1 MMRPL
6 LASPQRFP
14 ALSSCVD
21 SLHSNP
27 YHFAAAIQPMTGQTL
42 SHYRILEKLGGGGM
56 GIVYAAED
64 LKLGRRIALKFLPD
78 ELSKNPQAL
87 ERFRREARAASALNH
102 PNICTIHDVE
112 EFEGKTFLVM
122 ELLEGETLKDR
133 IAGRPLSMDA
143 LLDIGVQVADALDAA
158 HKKGIVHRDIKP
170 ANIFLTAGGPAK
182 LMDFGLAKLAPEG
195 NLPATTV
202 GSLEGVTTEE
212 ALTSP
217 GIAMGTVA
225 YMSPEQAR
233 GEELDA
239 RTDLFSFGAV
249 LYEMATGRVAFP
261 GPTSAVIFHA
271 ILERTPPNPS
281 TLNSNLPPRFDEL
294 VSKALEKDRALRYQS
309 AAEISADLKRL
320 KRDTDSTRVTA
331 ALPAVTPRKRMSP
344 MTKVAI
350 LFGSLVL
357 LAGLVLFAQ
366 RGFQEIQLKSMDSVA
381 VLPIV
386 NATGDPNSEYLSEG
400 ITQDL
405 VSTLS
410 QIPNL
415 KVVSLASAYRY
426 KGRNIDP
433 PTVARELGVHTILTG
448 RMLQRGNDL
457 SISAEFVDAEHDRVM
472 WSKQYQWKLSD
483 VPNIQT
489 EITQDITENLKMKLT
504 GAQKTRMT
512 QHSTQ
517 NSEAYQLYLQGRYYW
532 NRRTAGGSTKAIDYF
547 EQAIAKDPNYAL
559 AYAGLA
565 DSYFSLARN
574 SATLSPKEAG
584 VKARQAADKA
594 IELDPSLGE
603 AHASMGNV
611 LMGFE
616 WDFVNADLE
625 FRRAIELNP
634 AYPYARIWRSELL
647 YTTGRAAE
655 ALPELRKAVELEPFT
670 SILRYQLGFGLMFA
684 GHPTDAEHEFR
695 KILEMDPNFPLVHYG
710 LAQVLILQGRFDE
723 AVSEMEKA
731 IRSYPESSYFR
742 GFLGYSL
749 AKAGR
754 TEDARKILGEL
765 IEAAKTKYVSWL
777 GIAYLYAGLGEKDH
791 SFAALELAYQQG
803 DTRMIALRALA
814 GLDSFWRND
823 PRFAELLKKIGLPPL
838 N

>member
-1 MMRPL
+1 
-6 LASPQRFP
+6 
-14 ALSSCVD
+14 
-21 SLHSNP
+21 
-27 YHFAAAIQPMTGQTL
+27 MTGQTL
-42 SHYRILEKLGGGGM
+42 AHYRILEKLGGGGM
-56 GIVYAAED
+56 GVVYAAED
-64 LKLGRRIALKFLPD
+64 LKLGRRVALKFLPD

-133 IAGRPLSMDA
+133 VAGRPLAMDA

-170 ANIFLTAGGPAK
+170 ANIFLTAGGPSK
-182 LMDFGLAKLAPEG
+182 LMDFGLAKLAPDASSPG
-195 NLPATTV
+195 AAL
-202 GSLEGVTTEE
+202 SSMEGVTTEE

-261 GPTSAVIFHA
+261 GLTSAVIFHA
-271 ILERTPPNPS
+271 ILERTPPNPRS
-281 TLNSNLPPRFDEL
+281 VNSNLPARFDEI

-331 ALPAVTPRKRMSP
+331 ALPVVTPRKRMSL

-350 LFGSLVL
+350 VFGSVVL
-357 LAGLVLFAQ
+357 LAGLVQFAQ
-366 RGFQEIQLKSMDSVA
+366 RGFQELQLKSMDSVA

-386 NATGDPNSEYLSEG
+386 NATGDPNSDYLSEG
-400 ITQDL
+400 ITQEL
-405 VSTLS
+405 VTTLS
-410 QIPNL
+410 QIPSL
-415 KVVSLASAYRY
+415 KVVSLASVYRY

-483 VPNIQT
+483 VPNIQS
-489 EITQDITENLKMKLT
+489 EITQDITENLKMNLT
-504 GAQKTRMT
+504 GADKSRLA

-517 NSEAYQLYLQGRYYW
+517 NSEAYQLYLQGRFYW
-532 NRRTAGGSTKAIDYF
+532 NKRTAGGVSKAIDYF
-547 EQAIAKDPNYAL
+547 QQAIQKDPNFAL
-559 AYAGLA
+559 AYSGLA

-574 SATLSPKEAG
+574 TAALSPKEAG
-584 VKARQAADKA
+584 AKARQAAEKA
-594 IELDPSLGE
+594 VEIDPSLAE
-603 AHASMGNV
+603 AHASLGNV
-611 LMGFE
+611 LLIFE
-616 WDFVNADLE
+616 WDFAAAERE
-625 FRRAIELNP
+625 FRRAIDLNP
-634 AYPYARIWRSELL
+634 NYPYAHQWYAELL
-647 YTTGRAAE
+647 SSTGRYEE
-655 ALPELRKAVELEPFT
+655 AIQQNQKAVELEPG
-670 SILRYQLGFGLMFA
+670 SIQRLNLALSYMLAGRYA
-684 GHPTDAEHEFR
+684 DAEQEFR
-695 KILEMDPNFPLVHYG
+695 RALDMEPGYPIAHYSHAHLLV
-710 LAQVLILQGRFDE
+710 RENKFNE
-723 AVSEMEKA
+723 AVAEMEFA
-731 IRSYPESSYFR
+731 VHATPESSYYR
-742 GFLGYSL
+742 AYLGYTL

-754 TEDARKILGEL
+754 TEEARKILGEL
-765 IEAAKTKYVSWL
+765 IEEAKTKYVSWL
-777 GIAYLYAGLGEKDH
+777 GIADIYSGLGEKDH
-791 SFAALELAYQQG
+791 AFAALELAYQQG
-803 DTRMIALRALA
+803 DPRMDTLRMRSGFEPSWTA
-814 GLDSFWRND
+814 D

>member
-1 MMRPL
+1 
-6 LASPQRFP
+6 
-14 ALSSCVD
+14 
-21 SLHSNP
+21 
-27 YHFAAAIQPMTGQTL
+27 MTGQTL
-42 SHYRILEKLGGGGM
+42 AHYRILEKLGGGGM
-56 GIVYAAED
+56 GVVYAAED
-64 LKLGRRIALKFLPD
+64 LKLGRRVALKFLPD

-133 IAGRPLSMDA
+133 IAGRPLAMDA
-143 LLDIGVQVADALDAA
+143 VLAIGVQVADALDAA

-170 ANIFLTAGGPAK
+170 ANILLTARGPAK
-182 LMDFGLAKLAPEG
+182 LMDFGLAKLAPDG
-195 NLPATTV
+195 TAPGATL
-202 GSLEGVTTEE
+202 GSMEGVTTEE

-281 TLNSNLPPRFDEL
+281 ATNSNLPHRFDEI

-320 KRDTDSTRVTA
+320 KRDSDSTRVTA
-331 ALPAVTPRKRMSP
+331 ALPAVAPRKRMSL

-366 RGFQEIQLKSMDSVA
+366 RGFQELRLKSMDSVA

-426 KGRNIDP
+426 KNKSIDP

-472 WSKQYQWKLSD
+472 WSKQYQWNLAD
-483 VPNIQT
+483 VPNIQS
-489 EITQDITENLKMKLT
+489 EITQDITQNLKMNLT
-504 GAQKTRMT
+504 GADKLRIAQR
-512 QHSTQ
+512 STQ
-517 NSEAYQLYLQGRYYW
+517 NSEAYQLYLQGRFHW
-532 NRRTAGGSTKAIDYF
+532 NRRTAGGVNKAIDFF
-547 EQAIAKDPNYAL
+547 EQAIQKDPNFAL
-559 AYAGLA
+559 AYSGLA
-565 DSYFSLARN
+565 DSYFSLTRN
-574 SATLSPKEAG
+574 SAALSPKEAG
-584 VKARQAADKA
+584 AKALQAAEKA
-594 IELDPSLGE
+594 VEVDPSSAE
-603 AHASMGNV
+603 AHASLGNV
-611 LMGFE
+611 LLVFE
-616 WDFVNADLE
+616 WDFAGAERE
-625 FRRAIELNP
+625 FRHAIDLNP
-634 AYPYARIWRSELL
+634 SYLYAHVWHAELL
-647 YTTGRAAE
+647 DATGRYEE
-655 ALPELRKAVELEPFT
+655 AVRENRKAVALEPF
-670 SILRYQLGFGLMFA
+670 SPNSQNNLALSLMIANHLEESEKQLRQ
-684 GHPTDAEHEFR
+684 T
-695 KILEMDPNFPLVHYG
+695 LEMDPNFPLAHYVY
-710 LAQVLILQGRFDE
+710 AEVLILQKKYDA
-723 AVSEMEKA
+723 AVAEMEKTVQS
-731 IRSYPESSYFR
+731 IPESSYYR
-742 GFLGYSL
+742 GFLGYAY
-749 AKAGR
+749 AKASN
-754 TEDARKILGEL
+754 TDKARKILGEL
-765 IEAAKTKYVSWL
+765 IEEAKTKYVSWL
-777 GIAYLYAGLGEKDH
+777 GIADIYAGLGEKDH

-803 DTRMIALRALA
+803 DTRMNVIRARTEV
-814 GLDSFWRND
+814 DSIWATD
-823 PRFAELLKKIGLPPL
+823 PRFAALLKKIGLPPL